1 MRARSVLAILLV
13 VSFVAGIPVAGRA
26 AGLAASGRAVH
37 HDLAP
42 DQPEWQRRID
52 ALIGARRMSVTI
64 GDDGAFW
71 YRHLAWVERA
81 PASNEKLLLSMAL
94 LATVGP
100 DRVIQTRAMAHA
112 APVEGVIDGDLW
124 LVGHGDPELGPA
136 SLDGLADQIGA
147 AGRHAHRGIRRRRHR
162 AVRA

>member
-1 MRARSVLAILLV
+1 MRARSFLAILLAA
-13 VSFVAGIPVAGRA
+13 SIVAGIPVAGRA
-26 AGLAASGRAVH
+26 AGVAGSGRAVR

-52 ALIGARRMSVTI
+52 ALIGDRRMSVTI

-94 LATVGP
+94 LATS
-100 DRVIQTRAMAHA
+100 
-112 APVEGVIDGDLW
+112 APTG
-124 LVGHGDPELGPA
+124 
-136 SLDGLADQIGA
+136 
-147 AGRHAHRGIRRRRHR
+147 
-162 AVRA
+162 

>member
-1 MRARSVLAILLV
+1 
-13 VSFVAGIPVAGRA
+13 
-26 AGLAASGRAVH
+26 
-37 HDLAP
+37 
-42 DQPEWQRRID
+42 
-52 ALIGARRMSVTI
+52 MSVTI

-112 APVEGVIDGDLW
+112 APVDGVIDGDLW
-124 LVGHGDPELGPA
+124 LVGHGDPELGPGIA
-136 SLDGLADQIGA
+136 RRARGSDRRRR
-147 AGRHAHRGIRRRRHR
+147 RHAHRGIRRRRHR
-162 AVRA
+162 TVRA